1 MSTVIITSDTLL
13 KSYIPNIISSVK
25 GETDIYDKLTPFI
38 ESAEQWFL
46 RNFLIIGLVNVSTNV
61 KRLACEIVVSEAYR
75 NALPHL
81 DLILTPNGFATT
93 GNQNLSPAS
102 KMRVDRLVGGL
113 IAQRDKAM
121 NELLHTLPSDVSAWG
136 STPQGSWFSAT
147 LFPTLDVVLQSGV
160 TEHVWDKY
168 LELRPRIIDIEASLA
183 EDFFSPELMAALRQ
197 RVLSQNLQSEDES
210 VVSGIQAQIIAV
222 LRGECINMRKM
233 TSIVNFIRDNED
245 AFPQWHSSDTAKL
258 FSPPIFQNKKQS
270 QGYFF

>member
-1 MSTVIITSDTLL
+1 
-13 KSYIPNIISSVK
+13 
-25 GETDIYDKLTPFI
+25 
-38 ESAEQWFL
+38 
-46 RNFLIIGLVNVSTNV
+46 
-61 KRLACEIVVSEAYR
+61 
-75 NALPHL
+75 
-81 DLILTPNGFATT
+81 
-93 GNQNLSPAS
+93 
-102 KMRVDRLVGGL
+102 
-113 IAQRDKAM
+113 M

-136 STPQGSWFSAT
+136 STPQGSWFAAT
-147 LFPTLDVVLQSGV
+147 LFPTLDVVIQSGV